1 MTKKPHL
8 YLYLIMGLLFLTVS
22 CKTAQEPVIQS
33 KPETRVANTQQDW
46 QTALKTSFR
55 EQYNKAVDSHAVR
68 MHREYP
74 VITQDLLNMTLILSN
89 GEKVPYKMDKKAYF
103 TLAHTTHPVLTIY
116 SILYQSDFKPT
127 ESTMLALEDY
137 ILKLVKAQEGIKQVT
152 HLNEKQKDRIRTLL
166 ATSEV
171 YVQHLLDTKETHK
184 KGFTLYSSGVRR
196 MVEGN
201 LYDGAKEQLD
211 QFKAQMEKWKTEYP
225 NENWEDLRV
234 VVMGFHQARDLYAL
248 KLFFQWLLKEPD
260 FEKKVVFAE
269 YQFSIFGD
277 QKEKAEELAL
287 LLLTKVDFE
296 KEPSLFL
303 LGNETQLQKDVMG
316 PAAQKILKAWGQSD
330 WE

>member
-1 MTKKPHL
+1 
-8 YLYLIMGLLFLTVS
+8 
-22 CKTAQEPVIQS
+22 
-33 KPETRVANTQQDW
+33 
-46 QTALKTSFR
+46 
-55 EQYNKAVDSHAVR
+55 
-68 MHREYP
+68 
-74 VITQDLLNMTLILSN
+74 
-89 GEKVPYKMDKKAYF
+89 
-103 TLAHTTHPVLTIY
+103 
-116 SILYQSDFKPT
+116 
-127 ESTMLALEDY
+127 
-137 ILKLVKAQEGIKQVT
+137 
-152 HLNEKQKDRIRTLL
+152 
-166 ATSEV
+166 
-171 YVQHLLDTKETHK
+171 
-184 KGFTLYSSGVRR
+184 